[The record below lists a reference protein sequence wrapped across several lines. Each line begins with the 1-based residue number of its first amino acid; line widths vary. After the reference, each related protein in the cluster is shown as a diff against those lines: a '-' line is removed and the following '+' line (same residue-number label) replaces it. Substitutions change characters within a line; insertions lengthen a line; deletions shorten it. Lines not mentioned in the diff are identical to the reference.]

1 MALNSGVGIV
11 QNGLICHLDAGNI
24 RSYPGFGTYWYDISG
39 NSLTAI
45 GQSGASYQNSN
56 YSPSILYNGTSSA
69 YHTLPLLSTATT
81 NITMSVWANITS
93 SSSRGCFFVNGNNN
107 GYAIGVGGGLF
118 EFYGN
123 EIIAL
128 YGLRRWINT
137 GINYG
142 LGWKNIVLVVDSSSV
157 PSIYLNGKLIGT
169 YSGIGPLTPTTSAY
183 VGREI
188 FEGPQ
193 SPNRAFDG
201 NIGQVLF
208 YNRAL
213 STSEILQNYNSTKQR
228 YIYNQ
233 PINSSGLLLGLDFSD
248 NLTYTGLGNTVFDL
262 SPNVYKGTLTNG
274 PKFTNDRNGGIIFDG
289 VDDQINFSSNL
300 ANITYDNFSFEFVA
314 KPSTT
319 ITTSAEST
327 SGIAGSSGKR
337 YIIEPTN
344 EGSNGGFGVALGTNA
359 VECIEHGGSYLPVL
373 LSYSANLS
381 DVNHYCVVVNNKRS
395 KLYINGEYIKDGLQS
410 PRPNSVARNT
420 ATLGFMYYGNY
431 AGTLYEYNFYNR
443 VLSANEIKSSFEINR
458 GKYGIKNNRDRAGVL
473 LDLDFSNRVCYP
485 GTGNTIYDQSG
496 VGITGNSNN
505 GAVFSYENK
514 GYFSF
519 DGNSQNI
526 VVDSSGA
533 GITFTNTSDYNIS
546 AWIYVNSTQVRSFPS
561 IIEKYNGTGGYP
573 IAIRY
578 STSDFRIYSV
588 LYDGTNGVSVGNTA
602 VLNTWNCVSFNH
614 NLSKKIL
621 TMYVNGKLAATTN
634 YTTLNNISSSS
645 STRLGFRGFDSNT
658 YFTGRISDVK
668 IYNKILTSTEINNY
682 YLSTKDRFFVDSQD
696 IRDGLILDLDAN
708 NVDSYPGGN
717 TWLDTSG
724 SGTTARMIGNNYFIR
739 GRSNNSFS
747 LSGSD
752 AYFTLGTVP
761 NIDGY
766 QLPLT
771 LFGWFYMNNI
781 SGNQSVCGI
790 YNGTSII
797 YNYLRIDG
805 GTFRFFLS
813 IDGVLYPGIN
823 AGQYQYF
830 DYSTSLVANNW
841 YNFAIVIGGTL
852 TSPTLT
858 IYINNKPQTFSPV
871 NLKSSVT
878 LNQDYRIGANQS
890 NSQFLVGFIS
900 QFKLFNRTL
909 SASEINTLFQN
920 TRSRYGI

>member
-1 MALNSGVGIV
+1 MALNVNTGII
-11 QNGLICHLDAGNI
+11 QNGLICYLDAGNI

-39 NSLTAI
+39 NNFTAI

-56 YSPSILYNGTSSA
+56 FSPSILYNGTSSA

-142 LGWKNIVLVVDSSSV
+142 LGWKNVVLVVDSSSV

-169 YSGIGPLTPTTSAY
+169 YSGIGPFTPTTSAY

-188 FEGPQ
+188 FDGPQ

-213 STSEILQNYNSTKQR
+213 SAAEVLQNYNATKQR
-228 YIYNQ
+228 YFYNQ
-233 PINSSGLLLGLDFSD
+233 PINSNGLLLGLDFSD

-289 VDDQINFSSNL
+289 VDDQISFAGNL
-300 ANITYDNFSFEFVA
+300 TNITYDNFSFEFVA
-314 KPSTT
+314 KPSAT

-327 SGIAGSSGKR
+327 SGIAGATGKR

-395 KLYINGEYIKDGLQS
+395 KLYINGEFIKDGLQS

-420 ATLGFMYYGNY
+420 ASLGSMYYGSY
-431 AGTLYEYNFYNR
+431 AGTLYEHNLYNR
-443 VLSANEIKSSFEINR
+443 VLSANEIKSSFEQSR
-458 GKYGIKNNRDRAGVL
+458 GKFGIKNNRDKSSLL

-485 GTGNTIYDQSG
+485 GTGNTAFDLSGNNYNGTLNSSPTFSRDQGRNFQFTGSQTITIPTSG
-496 VGITGNSNN
+496 PLILTKNDNYSLNFWVY
-505 GAVFSYENK
+505 A
-514 GYFSF
+514 
-519 DGNSQNI
+519 
-526 VVDSSGA
+526 
-533 GITFTNTSDYNIS
+533 
-546 AWIYVNSTQVRSFPS
+546 NSTQASNTPS
-561 IIEKYNGTGGYP
+561 ILEYSNINSYAFAIRFTITNGT
-573 IAIRY
+573 IEAKA
-578 STSDFRIYSV
+578 
-588 LYDGTNGVSVGNTA
+588 YDGVNPINPSCDAVIEFNKWNHVCAVYNWSRNMIQLYLNGKIA
-602 VLNTWNCVSFNH
+602 
-614 NLSKKIL
+614 KIL
-621 TMYVNGKLAATTN
+621 NLESFTFGTI
-634 YTTLNNISSSS
+634 NN
-645 STRLGFRGFDSNT
+645 LGDIGIANRGNFS
-658 YFTGRISDVK
+658 GRIGELK
-668 IYNKILTSTEINNY
+668 IYKRALTSTEINNL
-682 YLSTKDRFFVDSQD
+682 YLASKDRYFVDSQD

-717 TWLDTSG
+717 TWFDTSG

-747 LSGSD
+747 LNGSD

-797 YNYLRIDG
+797 YNYLRIDA

-823 AGQYQYF
+823 LGQYQYF
-830 DYSTSLVANNW
+830 DYSTLLVANNW

-858 IYINNKPQTFSPV
+858 MYINNKPQTFSPV

-878 LNQDYRIGANQS
+878 LNQDYRIGANQG
-890 NSQFLVGFIS
+890 NAQFLNGFIS